1 MRKINDLF
9 VMAVANTSGSGI
21 TAVFWFIIAALLV
34 PSEYGEIQYF
44 ISIAGLGYVISLI
57 GTQTVFTVY
66 TAKKIKLQSTLI
78 LISLIAGT
86 ISGIVILFL
95 FSKIDV
101 SFLIIAFIINDMSL
115 GYILGKRF
123 FTKYSKYF
131 ITQKSLT
138 FGLGLSFYFIFGPEG
153 IIFGLALSYIHFAII
168 IFNIL
173 KSSKID
179 FSLLKTRFGFIAN
192 NYSISISGI
201 ARNQLDKIIIL
212 PIIGFELLGNY
223 ALALQTYVVLMTF
236 SKIIYNYILP
246 HDSVGKSTT
255 KIKIIALISSI
266 IITLV
271 GIIVTPY
278 ILPIIF
284 PEYSEAINA
293 IQIISLAVIPSTI
306 SLILSSKFLGDE
318 NSKIILAGRIVSAI
332 IIITCIVIL
341 TPIYGIVGT
350 TSSFVIASTT
360 QCIIFIGYYISRNK
374 LLQ

>member
-1 MRKINDLF
+1 MKKINNLF
-9 VMAVANTSGSGI
+9 LMTIANTSGSGI
-21 TAVFWFIIAALLV
+21 TAVFWFIIAALLL

-66 TAKKIKLQSTLI
+66 TAKKIQLQSTLI
-78 LISLIAGT
+78 LISLIAGS
-86 ISGIVILFL
+86 ISGIIILFL

-101 SFLIIAFIINDMSL
+101 SFLIIAFIINDICL

-153 IIFGLALSYIHFAII
+153 IIFGLALSYIHFVIM

-179 FSLLKTRFGFIAN
+179 FSLLKTRFGFVAN
-192 NYSISISGI
+192 NYSISVSGI
-201 ARNQLDKIIIL
+201 ARNQLDKIIVL

-223 ALALQTYVVLMTF
+223 ALALQTYVVLMMF
-236 SKIIYNYILP
+236 SKIVYNYTLP
-246 HDSVGKSTT
+246 HDSVGKTTT
-255 KIKIIALISSI
+255 KVKIIALISSV
-266 IITLV
+266 IITLLGV
-271 GIIVTPY
+271 TLTPFIIPT
-278 ILPIIF
+278 IF
-284 PEYSEAINA
+284 PEYTEAVIA

-306 SLILSSKFLGDE
+306 ILILSSKFLGDE
-318 NSKIILAGRIVSAI
+318 NSKIVLTGRIASAI
-332 IIITCIVIL
+332 IIISLIVIL
-341 TPIYGIVGT
+341 TPIYGISGT
-350 TSSFVIASTT
+350 TGSFVAASIAQS
-360 QCIIFIGYYISRNK
+360 IILFVYYRLRN
-374 LLQ
+374 